1 MAVETPIPSAPSTQ
15 VRPPE
20 ARRLQ
25 TSTPRMRAPRQVG
38 WRSADILRGA
48 ALVLGVWLAMKLL
61 WVAYPILFVAFLG
74 TLFGLAVARG
84 ADFLERLHIPRGLGA
99 ALTVFAFLGLLVG
112 LGFWVGPT
120 LRGQLAEL
128 RTAVPQS
135 INQVE
140 TWLGRHGVLLS
151 QLMPT
156 DPSQGAQGVPAGGGV
171 GVQPSPDSA
180 RQSREAQGAA
190 GEPRAG
196 GAQSQQAQETGS
208 VAETGQAGGQ
218 LSQQMSDSLSGQLGA
233 VTRYLFS
240 FLSSTVAVV
249 TGLFLI
255 LVLSIY
261 IGANPGFYKKGMLY
275 MIPPASRPRA
285 SQVLTAIGMTLQ
297 RWLRA
302 QLIAMAVI
310 GVVTAAGLWAL
321 GVKGA
326 LALGLIAGLLEFIPM
341 IGPLLSAVPAVAMGF
356 LDSPQKALFVIL
368 LYTGIQLM
376 ENHILIPIVMKEG
389 VDLPPVLTILGL
401 AVMSIVFG
409 FLGML
414 VAVPILA
421 AILVAVKLLYVED
434 VMGDDVKTVL
444 DS

>member
-1 MAVETPIPSAPSTQ
+1 MSS
-15 VRPPE
+15 
-20 ARRLQ
+20 
-25 TSTPRMRAPRQVG
+25 PRQVG

-61 WVAYPILFVAFLG
+61 WVAYPILIVAFLG

-99 ALTVFAFLGLLVG
+99 ALTVFAFVGLLVG

-120 LRGQLAEL
+120 LRGQLTEL

-135 INQVE
+135 LNQVE
-140 TWLGRHGVLLS
+140 GWLSRRGVVLS
-151 QLMPT
+151 QLMPG
-156 DPSQGAQGVPAGGGV
+156 DPAQGAQGASQGAQQAPAGAGV
-171 GVQPSPDSA
+171 GVQPSRGPA
-180 RQSREAQGAA
+180 GQPQGAQGAGPPQA
-190 GEPRAG
+190 GNAR
-196 GAQSQQAQETGS
+196 SQQAEEAGGS
-208 VAETGQAGGQ
+208 VAETGSAGGQ
-218 LSQQMSDSLSGQLGA
+218 LSQMSGSLSGQLGA
-233 VTRYLFS
+233 ISSYLFS
-240 FLSSTVAVV
+240 FLSSTLAVL

-261 IGANPGFYKKGMLY
+261 IGANPGLYKRGILHL
-275 MIPPASRPRA
+275 IPRESRPRA
-285 SQVLTAIGMTLQ
+285 SQVLSAVGMTLQ
-297 RWLRA
+297 RWLGA

-310 GVVTAAGLWAL
+310 GVVTTIGLWAL

-341 IGPLLSAVPAVAMGF
+341 VGPLLSAVPAVAMGF
-356 LDSPQKALFVIL
+356 LDSPQKALFVAL

-389 VDLPPVLTILGL
+389 VDLPPVLTILGI

-421 AILVAVKLLYVED
+421 AVLVAVKLLYVED

>member
-1 MAVETPIPSAPSTQ
+1 MALETPIPPVPSA
-15 VRPPE
+15 PE
-20 ARRLQ
+20 ARRRQ
-25 TSTPRMRAPRQVG
+25 PPTSPRMSSPRQVG
-38 WRSADILRGA
+38 WRSSDILRGA

-74 TLFGLAVARG
+74 TLFGLAVARS
-84 ADFLERLHIPRGLGA
+84 ADFLERLHIPRGFGA
-99 ALTVFAFLGLLVG
+99 ALTVFAFVGLLVG

-120 LRGQLAEL
+120 LREQLTEL

-135 INQVE
+135 LNQVE
-140 TWLGRHGVLLS
+140 GWLSRRGVMVS
-151 QLMPT
+151 ELMPG
-156 DPSQGAQGVPAGGGV
+156 DPAQGASQGAQQAPAGAGV
-171 GVQPSPDSA
+171 GVQPSRGPA
-180 RQSREAQGAA
+180 EQPQGAQRT
-190 GEPRAG
+190 GPPRAG
-196 GAQSQQAQETGS
+196 GAQAQETGGS
-208 VAETGQAGGQ
+208 VAETGSAGGQ
-218 LSQQMSDSLSGQLGA
+218 LSQMSDSLSGQLGA
-233 VTRYLFS
+233 ISSYLFS
-240 FLSSTVAVV
+240 FLSSTLAVL

-261 IGANPGFYKKGMLY
+261 IGANPGLYKRGMLHL
-275 MIPPASRPRA
+275 IPRESRPRA
-285 SQVLTAIGMTLQ
+285 SQVLSAVGMTLQ
-297 RWLRA
+297 RWLGA

-310 GVVTAAGLWAL
+310 AVVTTIGLWAL

-341 IGPLLSAVPAVAMGF
+341 VGPLLSAVPAVAMGF
-356 LDSPQKALFVIL
+356 LDSPQKALFVAL

-389 VDLPPVLTILGL
+389 VDLPPVLTILGI

>member
-1 MAVETPIPSAPSTQ
+1 MSS
-15 VRPPE
+15 
-20 ARRLQ
+20 
-25 TSTPRMRAPRQVG
+25 PRQVG

-99 ALTVFAFLGLLVG
+99 ALTVFGFLGLLVG
-112 LGFWVGPT
+112 LGFWIGPT

-151 QLMPT
+151 QMLPVDPT
-156 DPSQGAQGVPAGGGV
+156 PGAQGA
-171 GVQPSPDSA
+171 SP
-180 RQSREAQGAA
+180 EAPGAQAPQGAA
-190 GEPRAG
+190 PAQPGAAGRQTATGRPPEAAGRAPEAGASMAEG
-196 GAQSQQAQETGS
+196 GSP
-208 VAETGQAGGQ
+208 GGQ

-261 IGANPGFYKKGMLY
+261 IGANPGLYKRGMLY

-310 GVVTAAGLWAL
+310 GIVTTLGLWAL

-341 IGPLLSAVPAVAMGF
+341 VGPLLSAVPAVAMGF
-356 LDSPQKALFVIL
+356 LDSPQKALFVIF
-368 LYTGIQLM
+368 LYIGIQLL

-389 VDLPPVLTILGL
+389 VDLPPVLTIIGL
-401 AVMSIVFG
+401 SVMAVVFG

-414 VAVPILA
+414 VAVPLIA

>member
-1 MAVETPIPSAPSTQ
+1 MS
-15 VRPPE
+15 
-20 ARRLQ
+20 
-25 TSTPRMRAPRQVG
+25 APRQVG
-38 WRSADILRGA
+38 WRSADILRAA
-48 ALVLGVWLAMKLL
+48 ALVLGVWLALKLL
-61 WVAYPILFVAFLG
+61 WIAYPILFVAFLG

-84 ADFLERLHIPRGLGA
+84 ADFLERLRIPRGLGA
-99 ALTVFAFLGLLVG
+99 ALTVLGFVGLLVG
-112 LGFWVGPT
+112 VGFWIGPT
-120 LRGQLAEL
+120 LRGQLSEL
-128 RTAVPQS
+128 RTAVPES

-151 QLMPT
+151 QILPGDST
-156 DPSQGAQGVPAGGGV
+156 QSAQGVSPETQGVPA
-171 GVQPSPDSA
+171 QSA
-180 RQSREAQGAA
+180 VEGEQAAARTEGAA
-190 GEPRAG
+190 G
-196 GAQSQQAQETGS
+196 QAPQAPEATGS
-208 VAETGQAGGQ
+208 VAETGSAGGQ
-218 LSQQMSDSLSGQLGA
+218 LSEQMSSSLSGQLGA

-261 IGANPGFYKKGMLY
+261 IGANPGMYKKGMLY
-275 MIPPASRPRA
+275 MIPPASRPRGA
-285 SQVLTAIGMTLQ
+285 QVLTAIGMTLQ

-310 GVVTAAGLWAL
+310 GIVTTIGLWAL

-341 IGPLLSAVPAVAMGF
+341 VGPLLSAVPAVAMGF
-356 LDSPQKALFVIL
+356 LDSPQKALFVIF
-368 LYTGIQLM
+368 LYIGIQFL

-401 AVMSIVFG
+401 SVMSIVFG

>member
-1 MAVETPIPSAPSTQ
+1 MSS
-15 VRPPE
+15 
-20 ARRLQ
+20 
-25 TSTPRMRAPRQVG
+25 PRQVG

-48 ALVLGVWLAMKLL
+48 ALVLGVWLAMRLL

-84 ADFLERLHIPRGLGA
+84 ADFLERLRIPRGLGA
-99 ALTVFAFLGLLVG
+99 ALTVFAFLGVLVG

-151 QLMPT
+151 QLMPA
-156 DPSQGAQGVPAGGGV
+156 DPAQGAQAAEGVPAGAGV
-171 GVQPSPDSA
+171 GVQPSQGSA
-180 RQSREAQGAA
+180 GRSQEAQGADQ
-190 GEPRAG
+190 PRAG
-196 GAQSQQAQETGS
+196 GARSQQAEEAGGS

-356 LDSPQKALFVIL
+356 LDSPQKALFVII

-401 AVMSIVFG
+401 SVMSIVFG

>member
-1 MAVETPIPSAPSTQ
+1 MALEIPTPPAPTSQ
-15 VRPPE
+15 VRAPE

-25 TSTPRMRAPRQVG
+25 PPQSQTQPRLSAPRQVG

-48 ALVLGVWLAMKLL
+48 ALVLGVWLALKLL

-84 ADFLERLHIPRGLGA
+84 ADFFERLHVPRGLGA
-99 ALTVFAFLGLLVG
+99 ALTVFGFLGLLVG

-140 TWLGRHGVLLS
+140 TWLGNHGVLLN
-151 QLMPT
+151 QILPV
-156 DPSQGAQGVPAGGGV
+156 DPNQGAADA
-171 GVQPSPDSA
+171 SP
-180 RQSREAQGAA
+180 EAQGAPAQPADGGRQAA
-190 GEPRAG
+190 GQPDRVAE
-196 GAQSQQAQETGS
+196 QAPETTGS
-208 VAETGQAGGQ
+208 VAETGSAGGQ

-261 IGANPGFYKKGMLY
+261 IGANPGLYKRGMLY

-285 SQVLTAIGMTLQ
+285 SQVLNAIGMTLQ

-310 GVVTAAGLWAL
+310 AVVTTLGLWAL

-341 IGPLLSAVPAVAMGF
+341 VGPLLSAVPAVAMGF
-356 LDSPQKALFVIL
+356 LDSPQKALFVIF
-368 LYTGIQLM
+368 LYMGIQLL

>member
-1 MAVETPIPSAPSTQ
+1 MS
-15 VRPPE
+15 
-20 ARRLQ
+20 
-25 TSTPRMRAPRQVG
+25 APRQVG

-99 ALTVFAFLGLLVG
+99 ALTVLGFLGLLVG

-151 QLMPT
+151 QMLPVDPT
-156 DPSQGAQGVPAGGGV
+156 QGAQGASQGAQGG
-171 GVQPSPDSA
+171 SP
-180 RQSREAQGAA
+180 EAQGVAAPGAQAPQGAAPERAGAA
-190 GEPRAG
+190 GRQAAAG
-196 GAQSQQAQETGS
+196 RPPQAAGRSPEAGAS
-208 VAETGQAGGQ
+208 VAEGGSAGGQ

-261 IGANPGFYKKGMLY
+261 IGANPGLYKKGMLY
-275 MIPPASRPRA
+275 MIPPDSRPRA

-310 GVVTAAGLWAL
+310 GVVTTIGLWAL
-321 GVKGA
+321 GIKGA

-341 IGPLLSAVPAVAMGF
+341 VGPLLSAIPAVAMGF
-356 LDSPQKALFVIL
+356 LDSPQKALFVIF
-368 LYTGIQLM
+368 LYMGIQLL

-389 VDLPPVLTILGL
+389 VDLPPVLTIIGL